1 MQQVFYPGHAR
12 QPCLGEYTIV
22 LDHSE
27 ALARADIVLVSRA
40 AHRGPSFWNSELGRN
55 TVLNRIV
62 ATDLAGIRLEWIRL
76 FVLHEKTAGAA
87 GRLPEFLGVELKINL
102 DIDDYVAKGNRC
114 TVRRTNMLLGLITG
128 FSSETSFWSGD
139 VVGGCAN
146 VTASFKGARNL
157 DQQEISELCGRI
169 GIQPKDPAPPPG
181 RSRVT
186 EEPAAPRITHS
197 SSSYH

>member
-114 TVRRTNMLLGLITG
+114 TVRRTNMLLRTDYRIFQRDFLL
-128 FSSETSFWSGD
+128 ERR
-139 VVGGCAN
+139 C
-146 VTASFKGARNL
+146 RRR
-157 DQQEISELCGRI
+157 LC
-169 GIQPKDPAPPPG
+169 
-181 RSRVT
+181 
-186 EEPAAPRITHS
+186 
-197 SSSYH
+197 